1 MASPPSI
8 KLGKLQESAA
18 DVGAFEMQKARCKL
32 TEQAAESPEAE
43 HEPKLAF
50 LTGVTAALTGSA
62 CFLAY
67 VSFSRL
73 LT

>member
-1 MASPPSI
+1 MR
-8 KLGKLQESAA
+8 
-18 DVGAFEMQKARCKL
+18 KARDKL
-32 TEQAAESPEAE
+32 TEQAAENPEAE
-43 HEPKLAF
+43 HGPKLAF
-50 LTGVTAALTGSA
+50 LTGVTAALMGSV